1 MADAAIGL
9 KTRTLILKDEVRH
22 ITGEEGGGAHAHMCF
37 GGVKMCV
44 CVCVCVCVC
53 FEIGTS
59 VCVCVCV
66 CCS

>member
-44 CVCVCVCVC
+44 CVCVLKL
-53 FEIGTS
+53 GQM
-59 VCVCVCV
+59 CVCVCV
-66 CCS
+66 F